1 MTWPD
6 DLMKEFIFT
15 NVTDTLRLFKDEP
28 LLYAPGSQW
37 NYSNYG
43 YQVVGAV
50 IESVLNQTY
59 ESAINRMFKDLNM
72 NSTVCERR
80 ESIIPNRA
88 RYYFRDPVLTNNTIT
103 NTAIYDD
110 LISLEAGW
118 PAGGIVST
126 IADLLRFGSHMI
138 MWSKGGNDSNTCKLI
153 K

>member
-15 NVTDTLRLFKDEP
+15 NVTDTLRLWKDEP
-28 LLYAPGSQW
+28 LLHAPGSQF

-43 YQVVGAV
+43 FQVVGAV

-80 ESIIPNRA
+80 ESIIPNRS
-88 RYYFRDPVLTNNTIT
+88 RYYMIDPSNNNTVI
-103 NTAIYDD
+103 NDPIYDD
-110 LISLEAGW
+110 LVSLEAGW

-126 IADLLRFGSHMI
+126 IPDILRFGSHMI
-138 MWSKGGNDSNTCKLI
+138 KWSKGGNDSNTCN
-153 K
+153 